1 MDPSKRAGVEA
12 WLRYGEE
19 LGLGPYYRG
28 RTGASAAVESTEAR
42 ESTRAESRA
51 VALVAMT
58 AAASSRR
65 EIAAPAS
72 G

>member
-28 RTGASAAVESTEAR
+28 RTAASAAVESTEAC
-42 ESTRAESRA
+42 ESARGESRA
-51 VALVAMT
+51 DAPVAMA
-58 AAASSRR
+58 AAASSR

-72 G
+72 GG